1 MLVLTRKM
9 DEQIVI
15 GDQIKLTVLRVRGN
29 TVRIGIE
36 APRDIRIVRGE
47 LERHEQHTVDLDLDA
62 SDLGL
67 DAVEV
72 DLDASDLDLD
82 ASEAT
87 SDLEAVFAHPV
98 PQRSA
103 QTPKPA
109 SARVQPDH
117 SERSAAK
124 TRGAD
129 DNQVFVGSVD
139 RQGNRPRLQRAAVT
153 QQASRAPLAH
163 WVTAN

>member
-62 SDLGL
+62 GEL
-67 DAVEV
+67 DMGAG
-72 DLDASDLDLD
+72 DLDVD

-87 SDLEAVFAHPV
+87 TDLEAVFAHPV

-103 QTPKPA
+103 QTRKPA
-109 SARVQPDH
+109 SARVQPSH
-117 SERSAAK
+117 SERSAAE

-129 DNQVFVGSVD
+129 DAQVFVGSVD
-139 RQGNRPRLQRAAVT
+139 RQGSRPRLQRTPLA
-153 QQASRAPLAH
+153 QQAPLAH